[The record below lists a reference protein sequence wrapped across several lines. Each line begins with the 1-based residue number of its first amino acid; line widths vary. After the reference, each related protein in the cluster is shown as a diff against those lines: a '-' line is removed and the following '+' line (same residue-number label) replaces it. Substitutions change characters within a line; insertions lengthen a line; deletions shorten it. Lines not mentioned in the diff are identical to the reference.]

1 MNTLSYRTPWAP
13 VILCLLL
20 TAACVHDRRIP
31 PVVSPPASPA
41 PTNSA
46 EPAATFLPFAV
57 PDGMVEVI
65 REIPD
70 IMLDI
75 RYAGS
80 NNFVGEPLDGYL
92 AARAFLMPK
101 TATALKAAQAEF
113 RGRGYCLKLY
123 DGYRPMRAERHMIRW
138 AKAAGREELL
148 SEGYLAS
155 HINTRRTRGHACGNA
170 VDVTLIGPDGRELD
184 MGTEFDT
191 FSRDAWTMNAS
202 GGVRAHRLLLKSVME
217 RHGFTNFS
225 REWWHFNY
233 RGEPGRARDDII
245 R

>member
-1 MNTLSYRTPWAP
+1 MNTPSYRTPRVP
-13 VILCLLL
+13 VMLCLLL
-20 TAACVHDRRIP
+20 TAACVHDHRSSVAIR
-31 PVVSPPASPA
+31 PPASPA
-41 PTNSA
+41 PTYSTGP
-46 EPAATFLPFAV
+46 EAAPHPFAG
-57 PDGMVEVI
+57 PDGMVEVV

-80 NNFVGEPLDGYL
+80 DNFVGEPLDGYL
-92 AARAFLMPK
+92 AARAFLLPK
-101 TATALKAAQAEF
+101 TTAALKAAQAEF

-138 AKAAGREELL
+138 AKAAGRENLMR
-148 SEGYLAS
+148 EGYLAS
-155 HINTRRTRGHACGNA
+155 RIITQRTRGHACGNA
-170 VDVTLIGPDGRELD
+170 VDVTLIGPDGREVD

-191 FSRDAWTMNAS
+191 FSHDAWTMNAS
-202 GGVRAHRLLLKSVME
+202 GAVRAHRLLLTSVME

-233 RGEPGRARDDII
+233 RGEPGRARDDVI